1 MKKDKMKHPI
11 RGEELVEQAQKV
23 MEKEG
28 SKGWNLAK
36 EVMLNQKIQSLQL
49 KKAINYVMLQYKP
62 DFFRPA
68 IISFCSK
75 VVGGSSEAT
84 VQCGASSILLARAIG
99 IHDDIIDNLK
109 IRNKRPTVFGE
120 FGREN
125 ALILSDILSFKGFKL
140 LGKIVEFGVS
150 YRSIANIYDTI
161 DRIWFEQSESEAL
174 EVQSRGKTET
184 TPKKCLTKI
193 MMRASEMEAT
203 TRIGGILGGGSEKE
217 IEVLG
222 RYGRFLG
229 MASILRNE
237 LIDILELD
245 MLRHRIKRESL
256 PLPLIYALTN
266 TSAKPKILSLISMKR
281 PRIKDLQTVSKVV
294 EEANGLRYVAKL
306 VNRNVRNALSCVAFF
321 GNRSKNLKLL
331 ASSTMIDRKY
341 CAKSHPTS
349 KMT

>member
-1 MKKDKMKHPI
+1 MKKDKMKHPVK
-11 RGEELVEQAQKV
+11 GEELLEQAQKT

-36 EVMLNQKIQSLQL
+36 EVMLNQKIRNLQL

-68 IISFCSK
+68 IVSFCSK
-75 VVGGSSEAT
+75 AVGGSSEAT
-84 VQCGASSILLARAIG
+84 VQCGASLILLARAIG
-99 IHDDIIDNLK
+99 IHDDIIDDLK
-109 IRNKRPTVFGE
+109 IRNKRHTVFGE
-120 FGREN
+120 FGKES
-125 ALILSDILSFKGFKL
+125 ALILSDILSFRGFKL
-140 LGKIVEFGVS
+140 LGKSVEFGVS
-150 YRSIANIYDTI
+150 FRSIANIYDTI
-161 DRIWFEQSESEAL
+161 DRVWFEQSESEAL
-174 EVQSRGKTET
+174 EVQSRGKTEI

-203 TRIGGILGGGSEKE
+203 TRIGGILGEGSEKD

-237 LIDILELD
+237 LIDMLELD

-266 TSAKPKILSLISMKR
+266 PSVKSEILALISIKR
-281 PRIKDLQTVSKVV
+281 PKIKDLQAVSKVV
-294 EEANGLRYVAKL
+294 EEANGLSFVAKL
-306 VNRNVRNALSCVAFF
+306 VNGNVRNALSCTMFF
-321 GNRSKNLKLL
+321 GNRSKDLKLI
-331 ASSTMIDRKY
+331 ASSTMIDRKHY
-341 CAKSHPTS
+341 FKSNPTS